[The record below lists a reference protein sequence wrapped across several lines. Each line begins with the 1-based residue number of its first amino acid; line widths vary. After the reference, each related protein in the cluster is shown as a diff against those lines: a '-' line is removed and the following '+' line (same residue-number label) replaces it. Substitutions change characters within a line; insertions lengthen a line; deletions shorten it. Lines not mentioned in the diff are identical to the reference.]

1 MRYLLRQLILLI
13 FLCSLATGAN
23 ATGSFSSASSSA
35 NEPIKFKP
43 EQIMQFSKKVEKIL
57 ADKGAYVAIV
67 ARMGRPPSELPEGM
81 HFTHA
86 SFAVYS
92 NITTSD
98 GRTVN
103 GYVMHNLYQHDK
115 HPDTSGLVQDY
126 PVEFFAGAA
135 KLEAGIIIPSPE
147 LQKRLL
153 AIISSPTYNKLHN
166 PRYSAIANPYASKFQ
181 NCTGFVLDVVNAAIY
196 ETDDIKKIK
205 AQEKA
210 YFTAQPVNVAPLKLL
225 LGSMF
230 SSEIS
235 TADQHGKPVTAT
247 FEIIGE
253 YLTKYDKGSAVIEVL
268 PD

>member
-1 MRYLLRQLILLI
+1 MHCLLRYLILLA
-13 FLCSLATGAN
+13 FFCSVASGAS
-23 ATGSFSSASSSA
+23 AAGGFSSASSSA
-35 NEPIKFKP
+35 NEVIKFKP
-43 EQIMQFSKKVEKIL
+43 EQILHFSKKVEKIL

-81 HFTHA
+81 HFTHVA
-86 SFAVYS
+86 FAIYS

-98 GRTVN
+98 GRTVK
-103 GYVMHNLYQHDK
+103 GYAMHNLYQQND
-115 HPDTSGLVQDY
+115 HPNISDLVQDY
-126 PVEFFAGAA
+126 PVEFFAGVSQ
-135 KLEAGIIIPSPE
+135 LEAGIIIPSPE

-153 AIISSPTYNKLHN
+153 TIISSPTYNKLHN
-166 PRYSAIANPYASKFQ
+166 PKYSVIANPYTTKMQ

-210 YFTAQPVNVAPLKLL
+210 YFVAQPVNVTPLKLL

-230 SSEIS
+230 SADVS
-235 TADQHGKPVTAT
+235 TADQHGTPVTAT
-247 FEIIGE
+247 FEKIGE
-253 YLTKYDKGSAVIEVL
+253 YLTKYDKGSVVIEVL